1 MASANSPGTAGV
13 SPATFRQRASA
24 GRRPAVPG
32 SRQKPTPAELLV
44 LEQFLP
50 YRLSIL
56 SNRVSRAIARRY
68 AKTFELSIPEWRVI
82 AVLGRRPGLT
92 AKEIA
97 EATEMDKV
105 AVSRAVAR
113 LITAK
118 RVASRADRADARRQL
133 LSLTREGES
142 VHARIAP
149 IALASEERLLA
160 ALDARERALLDQLLD
175 RLLEAAKVL

>member
-1 MASANSPGTAGV
+1 MASAK
-13 SPATFRQRASA
+13 R
-24 GRRPAVPG
+24 
-32 SRQKPTPAELLV
+32 KPTPGELLV
-44 LEQFLP
+44 LEDFLP

-68 AKTFELSIPEWRVI
+68 AKTFDLTIPEWRII

-92 AKEIA
+92 AKEVA

-113 LITAK
+113 LVAAR
-118 RVASRADRADARRQL
+118 RVAARADLEDARRQML
-133 LSLTREGES
+133 ALTPQGES

-149 IALASEERLLA
+149 IALASERGLLS
-160 ALDARERALLDQLLD
+160 ALDARERAQLDVLLD
-175 RLLEAAKVL
+175 RLLDAAKEL

>member
-1 MASANSPGTAGV
+1 MASAK
-13 SPATFRQRASA
+13 R
-24 GRRPAVPG
+24 
-32 SRQKPTPAELLV
+32 KPTPAELLV
-44 LEQFLP
+44 LEEFLP

-56 SNRVSRAIARRY
+56 SNRVSRAIAKRY
-68 AKTFELSIPEWRVI
+68 AGTFDLTIPEWRII

-113 LITAK
+113 LTAAK
-118 RVASRADRADARRQL
+118 RVAARADREDARRQL
-133 LSLTREGES
+133 LALTPQGES

-149 IALASEERLLA
+149 MALASEQRLLA
-160 ALDARERALLDQLLD
+160 TLSARERAQLDALIERLLD
-175 RLLEAAKVL
+175 AAREL

>member
-1 MASANSPGTAGV
+1 MASAK
-13 SPATFRQRASA
+13 R
-24 GRRPAVPG
+24 
-32 SRQKPTPAELLV
+32 KPTPAELLV
-44 LEQFLP
+44 LEEFLP

-56 SNRVSRAIARRY
+56 SNRVSRAIAARY
-68 AKTFELSIPEWRVI
+68 AETFNLTIPEWRVI

-113 LITAK
+113 LVEAK
-118 RVASRADRADARRQL
+118 RVAARADRDDARRQI
-133 LSLTREGES
+133 LSLTTQGEG

-149 IALASEERLLA
+149 IALASEQQLLTA
-160 ALDARERALLDQLLD
+160 FSTRDRDQLNAILD
-175 RLLEAAKVL
+175 RLLDAAKAL